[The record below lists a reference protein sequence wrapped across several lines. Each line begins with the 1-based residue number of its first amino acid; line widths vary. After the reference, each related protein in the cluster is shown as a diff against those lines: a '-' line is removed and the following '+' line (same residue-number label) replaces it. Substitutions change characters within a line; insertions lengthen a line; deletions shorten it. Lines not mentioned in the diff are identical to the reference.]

1 MPYTGFAPDLEPI
14 DAVRFLIGDTT
25 SPFQLTDTEV
35 QFALDSTTNTYLAA
49 AMCARAIGAK
59 YARRVNKKFETISAD
74 YGDLKTNYDLLA
86 RQLEMQGKREGGLG
100 TPLAGGISKADVE
113 SVDALTDRVR
123 PYFRDGQ
130 HSNPPAPNE

>member
-35 QFALDSTTNTYLAA
+35 EFALDSTTNTYLAA

-59 YARRVNKKFETISAD
+59 YARRVNKTFESISSD
-74 YGDLKTNYDLLA
+74 YSDLKTNYDLLA
-86 RQLEMQGKREGGLG
+86 RQLEAQGKREGGLG
-100 TPLAGGISKADVE
+100 TPLAGGISKAAVE
-113 SVDALTDRVR
+113 AVDALTDRVR

-130 HSNPPAPNE
+130 HHAPPAPNE